1 MSLGISLDAQIQINQ
16 DSTYIFEMKDGNVYI
31 GKVVDF
37 KKGEMYDVQT
47 SVGNIKILQKHTCT
61 GKNLIG
67 HMMKMNY
74 VILSNQFRV
83 KN

>member
-1 MSLGISLDAQIQINQ
+1 MKPFIQYFLLVFLMSLGISLDAQIQINQ

-47 SVGNIKILQKHTCT
+47 SVGNIKIFQKDMPC
-61 GKNLIG
+61 K
-67 HMMKMNY
+67 
-74 VILSNQFRV
+74 
-83 KN
+83 